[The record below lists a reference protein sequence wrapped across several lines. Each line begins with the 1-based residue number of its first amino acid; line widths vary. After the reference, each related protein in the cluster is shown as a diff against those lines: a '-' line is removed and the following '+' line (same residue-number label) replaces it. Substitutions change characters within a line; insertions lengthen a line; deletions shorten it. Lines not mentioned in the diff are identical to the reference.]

1 MVNNQT
7 FLSWKI
13 GYWLLFGDWDLV
25 IGYLRTSSDLSLS
38 LKDYTPQYFMTII
51 NSL

>member
-1 MVNNQT
+1 MTNDPK

-25 IGYLRTSSDLSLS
+25 IGYLRASGIFSQHL
-38 LKDYTPQYFMTII
+38 MA
-51 NSL
+51 